1 MKTLIIDRLAF
12 LDWYFQDI
20 DLTNDVY
27 IDLLSKKEYTLKLED
42 LLNSIDYIP
51 TWVLVE
57 GQQFEMDE
65 NEDVDVN
72 KVSLEFN

>member
-20 DLTNDVY
+20 DLTNDIY
-27 IDLLSKKEYTLKLED
+27 IDLLSKKEYMLTLED
-42 LLNSIDYIP
+42 LLNIVPYIP
-51 TWVLVE
+51 SWVLVE